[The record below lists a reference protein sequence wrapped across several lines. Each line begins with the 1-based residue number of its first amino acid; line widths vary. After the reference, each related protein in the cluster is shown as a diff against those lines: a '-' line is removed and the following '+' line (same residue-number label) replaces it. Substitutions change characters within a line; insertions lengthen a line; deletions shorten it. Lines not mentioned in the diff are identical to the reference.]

1 MNKSFEQIVWI
12 AMTRRKLAKVE
23 QSSVALGEEDFGSKI
38 GLSLFLTSILQK
50 LNARDEVGIGS
61 SNQKFL

>member
-12 AMTRRKLAKVE
+12 AMIRRKLAKVE
-23 QSSVALGEEDFGSKI
+23 QSSVAPGEEDFVQKSAIIISYKH
-38 GLSLFLTSILQK
+38 LQK
-50 LNARDEVGIGS
+50 LNARDKVGVGL